1 MSVCGTASGTLSWI
15 EGGVRVSKF
24 REWEPLKNEI
34 VFRFEDRLII
44 ERLLESKKLTD
55 KQREAIHRLLANFD
69 YVRD

>member
-1 MSVCGTASGTLSWI
+1 M
-15 EGGVRVSKF
+15 SKF